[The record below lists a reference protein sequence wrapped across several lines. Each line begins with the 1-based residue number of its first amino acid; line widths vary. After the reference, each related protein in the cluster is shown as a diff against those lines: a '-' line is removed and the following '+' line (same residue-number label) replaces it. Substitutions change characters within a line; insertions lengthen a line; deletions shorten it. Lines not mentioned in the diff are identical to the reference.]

1 MPRLTPE
8 RWTRARALFEAVLE
22 LPAESRAARVHEA
35 AADDAALAHEVLALL
50 RAHESPT
57 DIGVVDAGDLLE
69 ALEGLEAERS
79 LEGQR
84 IGPWQV
90 DRRLG
95 RGGMGD
101 VFLAHR
107 ADGAYAGSV
116 ALKTIRLGMDTPEL
130 VARFEAE
137 RQILAR
143 LTHPNIARL
152 LDGGVS
158 PDGRPY
164 LVMDYVLGAP
174 ITEYAD
180 ALELPVARRLG
191 LFLEVCDAV
200 RFAHRNLI
208 VHRDIKPSNVLVTE
222 DGRPVLLDFGIAKL
236 LDPEPAAAGITG
248 TATRT
253 QARLLTPEYASPEQH
268 RGEPVTTASDVY
280 MLGVVLRELLTG
292 RRADEPRLTAPARR
306 LRGDLDVIVQKATQH
321 DPARRY
327 GSVEPLAED
336 IRRHLAGLPIEARA
350 DSWAYRTRKFV
361 VRHRSGVA
369 AALLLLAALAA
380 GVAAASWQAAR
391 AERNFADARALANA
405 LLFDVHDAIAD
416 LPGSTPARR
425 LLVERA
431 LLYLDRLSGRAQR
444 DTALRIELARAYIKT
459 ANVLGNPGNSNLGD
473 RAGAEAAFAK
483 AQAVLE
489 GLGPARETRAARE
502 VEWSLEYGLTSMQYW
517 ASRYDAARAH
527 RERAAALAERL
538 LAETPGDAEAHS
550 RVASIAVLAG
560 DIEFWGGTI
569 DAALGHFRKAAAAAE
584 SAVAAAPKDPTL
596 RLARAIA
603 MTRLGDTL
611 GWAERYDEAGAA
623 LRRATALHDE
633 LLREQPGNARIANSA
648 IVARSR
654 WASLLIA
661 RNDRQAALDVLGPAV
676 VAGEDL
682 LRTDPRNVA
691 AQNNLALVYVNV
703 GDVRRDLG
711 EPDAARAAYE
721 AALRLRR
728 ARLAADPTSPE
739 QRRAVANSLAQLAEL
754 ERSRNRFPAALEDYR
769 QSIEALRALHRDVP
783 DDPAVVRD
791 LATWL
796 VSAGL
801 IERRTDPVGRGRALF
816 REALPLWETL
826 RRGGHLKP
834 YDESSARAAVQG
846 SRP

>member
-1 MPRLTPE
+1 MTRLTPE
-8 RWTRARALFEAVLE
+8 RWSRARALFEAVLE
-22 LPAESRAARVHEA
+22 LPAEQRAARVRAEA
-35 AADDAALAHEVLALL
+35 GDDTALGEEVLALL
-50 RAHESPT
+50 VAHDSPT
-57 DIGVVDAGDLLE
+57 DIEAVDPSRLLE
-69 ALEGLEAERS
+69 ALDGLEVEHT

-143 LTHPNIARL
+143 LAHPNIARL

-164 LVMDYVLGAP
+164 LVMDYVEGAP
-174 ITEYAD
+174 ITGYAE
-180 ALELPVARRLG
+180 ALELPVAQRLA

-200 RFAHRNLI
+200 RYAHRNLV
-208 VHRDIKPSNVLVTE
+208 VHRDIKPSNVLVTKE
-222 DGRPVLLDFGIAKL
+222 GRPILLDFGIAKL
-236 LDPEPAAAGITG
+236 LDPELAGGAGTPA
-248 TATRT
+248 ATRT
-253 QARLLTPEYASPEQH
+253 QARMLTPEYASPEQH

-292 RRADEPRLTAPARR
+292 RRADEPRLTAPSRR
-306 LRGDLDVIVQKATQH
+306 LRGDLEVIVQTATQA

-336 IRRHLAGLPIEARA
+336 VRRHLAGLPIEARG
-350 DSWAYRTRKFV
+350 DSWAYRARKFV

-369 AALLLLAALAA
+369 AAVLLLAALAA
-380 GVAAASWQAAR
+380 GIAAASWQAAR
-391 AERNFADARALANA
+391 AEQNFGDARALANA

-431 LLYLDRLSGRAQR
+431 LLYLDRLSSRAQR
-444 DTALRIELARAYIKT
+444 DTSLRIELAKAYIKT
-459 ANVLGNPGNSNLGD
+459 ANVLGNPGNPNLGD
-473 RAGAEAAFAK
+473 RAGAVSAFAK
-483 AQAVLE
+483 AGTVLD

-502 VEWSLEYGLTSMQYW
+502 VEWSLEIGLTSMEYW
-517 ASRYDAARAH
+517 ASRYEAARAH
-527 RERAAALAERL
+527 RERAAALADRL
-538 LAETPGDAEAHS
+538 RAETPRDAESHT
-550 RVASIAVLAG
+550 RVASTAILAG
-560 DIEFWGGTI
+560 DIEFWGGTL
-569 DAALGHFRKAAAAAE
+569 DAALGHFRTAAAAAE
-584 SAVAAAPKDPTL
+584 SAVAAAPHDTNRL
-596 RLARAIA
+596 LARAIA

-611 GWAERYDEAGAA
+611 SWAERYDEADAT

-633 LLREQPGNARIANSA
+633 LMRAEPGSARIANSA
-648 IVARSR
+648 LVARTR

-661 RNDRQAALDVLGPAV
+661 QGRRRAALDALAPAV
-676 VAGEDL
+676 VLGEDL
-682 LRTDPRNVA
+682 LRTDPRNVQ
-691 AQNNLALVYVNV
+691 AQSNLALVYVNV

-711 EPDAARAAYE
+711 APDAARTAYE
-721 AALRLRR
+721 AALRLRE
-728 ARLAADPTSPE
+728 ARLLSDPTSPE

-754 ERSRNRFPAALEDYR
+754 ERSQNRLRAALDAYR
-769 QSIEALRALHRDVP
+769 RSIEALRALHRDVP

-801 IERRTDPVGRGRALF
+801 IERQTDPQGRGRALF
-816 REALPLWETL
+816 REALPLWESL
-826 RRGGHLKP
+826 RQGGRLKP
-834 YDESSARAAVQG
+834 YDEPSARAAVAG
-846 SRP
+846 SS